1 MRFNSAFSIAALGAV
16 VAFTSCPAAA
26 SQAEQQTAST
36 EVARCEL
43 HVWPSSGL
51 RSVYYGWFHG
61 GIVDGAVNGR
71 DGYPAIPKD
80 PVPTELQ
87 VEKLSGMKL
96 AELLKLPGYQVVIH
110 KEALT
115 SATIRSTKGRL
126 AKSSTPCYAEM
137 VGDDVFF
144 QQDVFSGSYLKSLI
158 RFRSFGSGEVPVRTF
173 ATWTETKLLVFPPKQ
188 DSLNVAAL
196 DELHRAYVSN
206 IESFAVHLNKPAKK
220 KKS

>member
-1 MRFNSAFSIAALGAV
+1 VGFRSASLI
-16 VAFTSCPAAA
+16 VAFAAA
-26 SQAEQQTAST
+26 TIPTSSPAIAGQAEQT
-36 EVARCEL
+36 EAVTSAQCEL

-61 GIVDGAVNGR
+61 GIVDGAVTGR
-71 DGYPAIPKD
+71 QGYPVVPKD

-96 AELLKLPGYQVVIH
+96 IEVLKLPGYQVVVH
-110 KEALT
+110 KEALD
-115 SATIRSTKGRL
+115 SARIRSTKGRL
-126 AKSSTPCYAEM
+126 AEATTPCYAEL

-158 RFRSFGSGEVPVRTF
+158 RFRSFGSGDTPIRTF
-173 ATWTETKLLVFPPKQ
+173 GTWTETKLQVFPPKE
-188 DSLNVAAL
+188 DSLNAAAL

-206 IESFAVHLNKPAKK
+206 IESFAAFLNRPAKK
-220 KKS
+220 KK